1 MLPLLVGFILM
12 GPLSG
17 YLSDRFGAR
26 LFSTLGMVIQ
36 AVAFFILT
44 FLPANFDYLWFAILL
59 FILGIGQGMFA
70 APNTT
75 AIMNSVPADQRGV
88 ASGMRAT
95 FQNAATLVSLG
106 AFFSIVIIGL
116 AATLPTTLLSGLTQ
130 AGVPVQVATTI
141 SHLPPTA
148 ALFAAFLG
156 YNPMATLLPASVLH
170 TLPAASQAHLLG
182 KSYFPNLISTPFMGG
197 LHAVFY
203 LAAVLCLI
211 SAFASLLRGQ
221 RYIHDDVA
229 RGAVGVG
236 SSVEANTIL
245 QVNQEPS
252 SPSNQNGQGDPSS
265 ASERTADEH

>member
-1 MLPLLVGFILM
+1 MLPLLIGFVVM

-17 YLSDRFGAR
+17 WLSDRFGAR

-36 AVAFFILT
+36 AVAFFLLT

-59 FILGIGQGMFA
+59 LVLGIGQGMFA

-95 FQNAATLVSLG
+95 FQNAATLVSMA

-116 AATLPTTLLSGLTQ
+116 ASSLPTALLVGLTQ
-130 AGVPVQVATTI
+130 AGLPAQLARAI
-141 SHLPPTA
+141 ANLPPTA

-156 YNPMATLLPASVLH
+156 YNPMATLLPASVQHSLS
-170 TLPAASQAHLLG
+170 AASRAHLLS
-182 KSYFPNLISTPFMGG
+182 KSYFPSLISSPFMIG

-203 LAAVLCLI
+203 LAAILCLI
-211 SAFASLLRGQ
+211 GAVASMLRGQ
-221 RYIHDDVA
+221 RYIRDDA
-229 RGAVGVG
+229 AQRAVGTAG
-236 SSVEANTIL
+236 SLDEA
-245 QVNQEPS
+245 S
-252 SPSNQNGQGDPSS
+252 R
-265 ASERTADEH
+265 SELKDVSHVRR